1 MVENILCIHDSARES
16 RVAFLSSVSQC
27 SSGIRRGFGDY
38 SKHPLIINLPNDMP
52 KELTSN
58 FNANSL
64 AVVELCQR
72 LAEEKDDKQKKKQNK

>member
-1 MVENILCIHDSARES
+1 
-16 RVAFLSSVSQC
+16 
-27 SSGIRRGFGDY
+27 
-38 SKHPLIINLPNDMP
+38 MP

-72 LAEEKDDKQKKKQNK
+72 LAEENDDKQKKKQNKWLLPSPVLCLIWLMFIVEQ